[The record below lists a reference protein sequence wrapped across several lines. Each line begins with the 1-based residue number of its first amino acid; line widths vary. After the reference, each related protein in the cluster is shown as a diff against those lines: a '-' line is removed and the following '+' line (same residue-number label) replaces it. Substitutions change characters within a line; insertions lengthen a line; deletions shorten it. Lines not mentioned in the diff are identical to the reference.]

1 MAQDGCMQIGN
12 MRYFMR
18 KNVLQNMKN
27 ILKFYFSIF
36 KMIL

>member
-18 KNVLQNMKN
+18 ENVLRNMKTETN
-27 ILKFYFSIF
+27 FILVYLK
-36 KMIL
+36 